1 MKRIIKKLKNNTSA
15 FTLIELLAVIVII
28 GLLAVLIIP
37 KAKRSID
44 DSKKNTSLISAQSL
58 LRTSTNY
65 YLEKKAQNTTFTE
78 CVYDFSNNT
87 NTCEGLEFTGEK
99 PTSGNLAISKKGNI
113 SGTITFSKKYDFC
126 IMNEEVKEG
135 KC

>member
-1 MKRIIKKLKNNTSA
+1 MIKKLKNNTSA
-15 FTLIELLAVIVII
+15 LTLIELLAVIVII

-65 YLEKKAQNTTFTE
+65 YLEKL
-78 CVYDFSNNT
+78 Y
-87 NTCEGLEFTGEK
+87 LI
-99 PTSGNLAISKKGNI
+99 L
-113 SGTITFSKKYDFC
+113 
-126 IMNEEVKEG
+126 
-135 KC
+135 